1 MLQQAPSN
9 LSHEFDVEAQ
19 GRFCSIRR
27 KEGIRIV
34 YFAFTHRLLLPTGV
48 STFESR
54 LIIICQMLVTLLYA
68 FFPLLYAPIGT
79 GVGCKNSGVIFVNNI
94 TVGGICGDIRR
105 YHPSNSYVLRS
116 RGRGCGSSEAGRP
129 STESHADERHRCREW
144 TLRGSGEPRV
154 EYFHETIQNWWKKQA
169 FNVKSEQVML

>member
-1 MLQQAPSN
+1 MQKQWS
-9 LSHEFDVEAQ
+9 
-19 GRFCSIRR
+19 
-27 KEGIRIV
+27 
-34 YFAFTHRLLLPTGV
+34 
-48 STFESR
+48 
-54 LIIICQMLVTLLYA
+54 
-68 FFPLLYAPIGT
+68 
-79 GVGCKNSGVIFVNNI
+79 IFVNNI

-154 EYFHETIQNWWKKQA
+154 EYLHETIQNWWKKQA
-169 FNVKSEQVML
+169 FNVKSEQVMLYEKVRYNSLWRVAMSIIITYSTRRQKYFYIVCRIAQSGRGVFEGLNGGVYW